1 MSSKK
6 EALAFELWKQKETER
21 CREIQRQDMKIFIDK
36 IASQWSTQ
44 QSRVSKE
51 WEQKETEIMDG
62 FNKLGNLICE
72 CRSAV
77 AEKQTLEKQLKTL
90 EIEKDSLKKGPS
102 DKDRQERL
110 VRINGLRIEIQK
122 LEDELTKTDAELR
135 AANEGKNRY
144 KRLLLEANKVVHEME
159 EEENRRKQ
167 RRQCRKLPQ

>member
-36 IASQWSTQ
+36 IAAQWSAQ

-62 FNKLGNLICE
+62 FNKLEKLICE
-72 CRSAV
+72 CKSAV
-77 AEKQTLEKQLKTL
+77 SERQTLEKQLKIL
-90 EIEKDSLKKGPS
+90 EIEKDQLKKGPS
-102 DKDRQERL
+102 DKERQERL
-110 VRINGLRIEIQK
+110 VRINGLRLEIQK
-122 LEDELTKTDAELR
+122 LEDDLTKADAELR

-144 KRLLLEANKVVHEME
+144 KRLLLDANKVVHEME
-159 EEENRRKQ
+159 EEELKRKQ
-167 RRQCRKLPQ
+167 RHQARKSHQ